1 MKKAAASLAGSR
13 MVAELLPT
21 SNQEDGVTSIGVGPG
36 KKYEIEYKFTRNRRS
51 KGMSPIMKIKEDT
64 REGKLLEPI
73 GVGATGV
80 AEVRA
85 VVIAMLITALGS
97 SRMFVAA
104 KNDMQSNQRVVS
116 GIDKKKRKR
125 RISKNKRHIPIAS
138 VSYSLPSSSSSDSE
152 TVVFMT
158 SSSSES
164 SRTSLNPSS
173 EDKSTSGPRVAELGM
188 DERMTTKEKPS
199 FTAVNTRFCTHNLI
213 LEDD

>member
-13 MVAELLPT
+13 TVAELLPT
-21 SNQEDGVTSIGVGPG
+21 SNQEDGVTSTGVGPG

-51 KGMSPIMKIKEDT
+51 KGMSPIMKIKEGT
-64 REGKLLEPI
+64 REGKLPEPI
-73 GVGATGV
+73 GVGATCV
-80 AEVRA
+80 AKVKA
-85 VVIAMLITALGS
+85 VGIAMLITALGS

-116 GIDKKKRKR
+116 GIDRKKRKR

-138 VSYSLPSSSSSDSE
+138 ISYSLPSSSSSDSK

-158 SSSSES
+158 SSSLES

-173 EDKSTSGPRVAELGM
+173 EDKFALGPRVAELGV
-188 DERMTTKEKPS
+188 DERVATKEEPS
-199 FTAVNTRFCTHNLI
+199 FTAIDT
-213 LEDD
+213 